1 MSRADFFPS
10 LPLRDI
16 VIFPGMII
24 PLFVGRDKSIRALN
38 EVMKTNK
45 KIILLTQKNAEIDD
59 PVEEDLYS
67 VGCESKILQLLKL
80 PDGTVKVLV
89 EGIDRIKIIETKN
102 EKEIFMCSMEV
113 VKDKIDSK
121 EDLLSLSIAIIRKL
135 EKLTNLN
142 KKISTELFT
151 NLKEQKNPSKIADL
165 IAGQLNISIFEKQKL
180 LETIDLKSRLE
191 KLMNHI
197 NNEINVIGVE
207 KRIRGRVKTQMEKTQ
222 REYYLNEQMKAIQR
236 ELGDIEDGKDEITNL
251 QKAIIKAKMSKEAST
266 KCLSE
271 LKKLKSMSPMS
282 AEATVVRNYLDWMV
296 ELPWNNKDKKL
307 DINIKQAKEILDQD
321 HYGLDKVK
329 ERILE
334 YLAVQK
340 RVGKV
345 KGTILCF
352 VGPPGVGKTSLGK
365 SIARATGRKFVRIS
379 LGGIRDEAEIRGH
392 RRTYIGSLPGK
403 IIQQMKKAGTK
414 NPLFLL
420 DEIDK
425 VGTDYRGDP
434 SSALLEALDPE
445 QNAAF
450 NDHYL
455 EVDYDLSDVMFVTTA
470 NTLNILPSLL
480 DRLEVIRIPGYTEDE
495 KINIAN
501 NYLIPKQIK
510 NNGLKDEEWN
520 LDQDALK
527 DIIQSYTKEAGVR
540 NLEREISKLA
550 RKTVKNI
557 LTNEAKSE
565 INSKNLSDYLGVK
578 KFKYGEIEP
587 DNKIGVATGL
597 AWTEFGGE
605 ILKIESAI
613 MPGKGKMQI
622 TGKLGDVKQESV
634 KAAKSY
640 VRSKSLEFGIIPP
653 IFERKDFHVHV
664 PEGATPKDGP
674 SAGIAMVTAIVS
686 SITGIPVDKN
696 IECFD
701 VFNLKPRKDIFY
713 AMSHGVNRAT
723 LKKGKSD
730 SRIYFLNSL
739 IKKINGINY
748 DFYGFEN
755 KEPIWG
761 DNFYNALTN
770 SKMGLNLSRGLPTK
784 YYSSNRIA
792 SLMGNGLLTFI
803 DKKTQLGDIFKKNEI
818 ISYENLDDLANKI
831 NFYKN
836 NDYKEKKLRRME
848 KINTL
853 KYSMKLKFQ
862 NIL

>member
-1 MSRADFFPS
+1 MSKYVFFPL

-16 VIFPGMII
+16 VVFPGMIA
-24 PLFVGRDKSIRALN
+24 PLFVGREKSINALN

-45 KIILLTQKNAEIDD
+45 KIILITQKNAEKDD
-59 PVEEDLYS
+59 PNEKDLYS
-67 VGCESKILQLLKL
+67 FGCESKVLQLLKL
-80 PDGTVKVLV
+80 PDGTVKVLI
-89 EGIDRIKIIETKN
+89 EGLDRVKIIECKDEKN
-102 EKEIFMCSMEV
+102 YLVTSTEII
-113 VKDKIDSK
+113 KDKIDPPQ
-121 EDLLSLSIAIIRKL
+121 EDILALSTAIIRKL

-142 KKISTELFT
+142 KKISFELMSS
-151 NLKEQKNPSKIADL
+151 LKQQKNPSMIADH

-180 LETIDLKSRLE
+180 LEMINLKMRLE
-191 KLMNHI
+191 KLMELI
-197 NNEINVIGVE
+197 NNEVNVISVE
-207 KRIRGRVKTQMEKTQ
+207 KRIRGRVKNQMEKTQ

-236 ELGDIEDGKDEITNL
+236 ELGEIDDGKDETAQL
-251 QKAIIKAKMSKEAST
+251 KKSIIKAKMSKEAT
-266 KCLSE
+266 KKCLSE
-271 LKKLKSMSPMS
+271 LKKLKSMSSMS
-282 AEATVVRNYLDWMV
+282 AEATVVRNYLDWMI
-296 ELPWNNKDKKL
+296 ELPWNNKEKQQEKVSIVEAKK
-307 DINIKQAKEILDQD
+307 ILDED
-321 HYGLDKVK
+321 HYGLEKVK

-340 RVGKV
+340 RVGKI
-345 KGTILCF
+345 KGAILCL

-365 SIARATGRKFVRIS
+365 SIARATGRKFVRMS

-445 QNAAF
+445 QNVTF

-470 NTLNILPSLL
+470 NTLTILPPLL

-510 NNGLKDEEWN
+510 ANGLKDDEWK
-520 LDQDALK
+520 LDKDVLK

-557 LTNEAKSE
+557 LTNKVEKPG
-565 INSKNLSDYLGVK
+565 INSENLSDYLGVK
-578 KFKYGEIEP
+578 KFKYDEIEET
-587 DNKIGVATGL
+587 NNIGVATGL
-597 AWTEFGGE
+597 AWTEYGGE
-605 ILKIESAI
+605 ILKIESAM

-622 TGKLGDVKQESV
+622 TGKLGDVMQESV

-653 IFERKDFHVHV
+653 IFEKKDFHVHV

-674 SAGIAMVTAIVS
+674 SAGIAMVTSIVS
-686 SITGIPVDKN
+686 SITGIPVDKSVAMTGEVTLRGHVLSIGGLKEKLLAAHRARIPKILIPEDN
-696 IECFD
+696 KKDLTEIPKKILDDIEIITVKTVD
-701 VFNLKPRKDIFY
+701 EVLKIALTKELKPIEW
-713 AMSHGVNRAT
+713 MEV
-723 LKKGKSD
+723 
-730 SRIYFLNSL
+730 
-739 IKKINGINY
+739 
-748 DFYGFEN
+748 
-755 KEPIWG
+755 
-761 DNFYNALTN
+761 
-770 SKMGLNLSRGLPTK
+770 
-784 YYSSNRIA
+784 
-792 SLMGNGLLTFI
+792 
-803 DKKTQLGDIFKKNEI
+803 
-818 ISYENLDDLANKI
+818 ENLPKPKSA
-831 NFYKN
+831 
-836 NDYKEKKLRRME
+836 EKPAT
-848 KINTL
+848 NP
-853 KYSMKLKFQ
+853 
-862 NIL
+862 N